1 MEIQSDLE
9 KGNNDSYFIHWLH
22 IERDNMDLDE
32 FESLALQSPRINDEM
47 ALVVGHLMARVRKEL
62 EKTFVRTYQDKTRQR
77 PIFYLS
83 ELFIPTEYKDFP
95 ESILIQYLLMLRLLR
110 WSLHAPRRP
119 EMRRP

>member
-62 EKTFVRTYQDKTRQR
+62 EKTFVRTYQDKTTSQFLPLR
-77 PIFYLS
+77 F
-83 ELFIPTEYKDFP
+83 FTPTEYKYFLEP
-95 ESILIQYLLMLRLLR
+95 LLIQYLLMMQLLR

-119 EMRRP
+119 EMRWP